1 MTITTSTLTK
11 AAAVA
16 AMAGGLLFIAVQIKH
31 PLLDAPFTTTT
42 EYAVRETAKIFMAVF
57 SLIGITGIY
66 LRQVQKIGVLG
77 LIGYV
82 LLGVGYLTILSVQVI
97 GVFVLPDLA
106 DSQPGYVNDVL
117 AVATS
122 GTPVGDVSRLPDP
135 QQCRHHLHRR
145 RCHLRHRA
153 LPGRSPR
160 PVGRRAHVGRRRRDR
175 RHLPAARAHPTAV
188 RHPRRRRPDR
198 PRLLPV
204 ARPAHHEDCCLARS
218 APSSTRPARNDHP
231 ARRQPPGRPA
241 GRAVEPAGCR
251 SRWSPSSESQPSSDH
266 CDSSGWPAARS

>member
-1 MTITTSTLTK
+1 MAITTSTLTK

-42 EYAVRETAKIFMAVF
+42 EYAVRETAKIFLSVF

-82 LLGVGYLTILSVQVI
+82 VLVVGYLTILSIQVI

-106 DSQPGYVNDVL
+106 GSQPGYVNDVL

-122 GTPVGDVSRLPDP
+122 GTPVGDVSRMQTLNNIAITYIVGGVVFGIALFRANVLARWAAALMSVGAVATIATFQLPELTQRLFAIP
-135 QQCRHHLHRR
+135 AGV
-145 RCHLRHRA
+145 A
-153 LPGRSPR
+153 LIGLGYSLWRDQR
-160 PVGRRAHVGRRRRDR
+160 TTTALQHPVGSQLD
-175 RHLPAARAHPTAV
+175 
-188 RHPRRRRPDR
+188 
-198 PRLLPV
+198 
-204 ARPAHHEDCCLARS
+204 
-218 APSSTRPARNDHP
+218 
-231 ARRQPPGRPA
+231 PA
-241 GRAVEPAGCR
+241 GTK
-251 SRWSPSSESQPSSDH
+251 
-266 CDSSGWPAARS
+266 